1 MKRYFIKEAFLLQSF
16 KPSPRLMQ
24 LGQYYAT
31 ENEAEIEELERF
43 AKDGS
48 CEEVKSE
55 KPKDLKPTKA
65 PEKPAPPA
73 GQPPAEDLTVV
84 PGVGKK
90 LQESLA
96 GLGIVTVS
104 DLKNRLSEEAVQ
116 EVLGSKAEKVAAY
129 FAE

>member
-73 GQPPAEDLTVV
+73 GQPPE
-84 PGVGKK
+84 
-90 LQESLA
+90 ESLA